1 MSLQFWLITTLQ
13 YYLSGMGR
21 PKMCNFQNY
30 KRKLLNYCLNFDL
43 SYTYD
48 MIAGI
53 ARQLDADAT
62 SMELESCVGT
72 LNYMS
77 PEVLQGIGC
86 KDLNSKVSYSVTSL
100 QSTEPSHQI
109 QISVLTLT

>member
-1 MSLQFWLITTLQ
+1 
-13 YYLSGMGR
+13 
-21 PKMCNFQNY
+21 
-30 KRKLLNYCLNFDL
+30 
-43 SYTYD
+43 

-86 KDLNSKVSYSVTSL
+86 KDLNSKVSYSVTALRSTSL
-100 QSTEPSHQI
+100 HTKYKSLSSRSHE
-109 QISVLTLT
+109 T

>member
-1 MSLQFWLITTLQ
+1 
-13 YYLSGMGR
+13 
-21 PKMCNFQNY
+21 
-30 KRKLLNYCLNFDL
+30 
-43 SYTYD
+43 

-109 QISVLTLT
+109 QISVLSLTWNLTSLFSTSSVDQSWSDGHTIQTY